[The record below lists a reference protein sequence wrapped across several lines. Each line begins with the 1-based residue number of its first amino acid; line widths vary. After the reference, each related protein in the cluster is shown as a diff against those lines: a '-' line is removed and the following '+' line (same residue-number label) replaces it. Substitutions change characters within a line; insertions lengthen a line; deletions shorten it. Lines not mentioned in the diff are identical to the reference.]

1 MSIVETIFHV
11 VDHQTPL
18 EQVKELFPLEECS
31 WPDKL
36 PESISVGDAVRSN
49 CGNRVAYIKNII
61 YRQGTLSKHSRS
73 GRRAETFPV
82 MEIHIV
88 SKISIKKEKA

>member
-18 EQVKELFPLEECS
+18 EQVKQLFPLEECS

-36 PESISVGDAVRSN
+36 PESVSIGDAVRSN
-49 CGNRVAYIKNII
+49 CGNRVAYIKDII
-61 YRQGTLSKHSRS
+61 YRQGVYKKLSQS
-73 GRRAETFPV
+73 GWKVETFPV

-88 SKISIKKEKA
+88 SKISIKKEEA